1 MNSYFNLGDWAVILL
16 YVLGIIGLGL
26 WFGKDQ
32 HNTRDYF
39 LGSKNIPWWGI
50 GLSIVAAETSALT
63 IIGVPAMAYGDNMA
77 FLEMIIG
84 YVIAR
89 IILAI
94 VLVPHYFK
102 GEIYSPYQLFANK
115 FGPSARQTAGG
126 FFLISETLAAGVRVY
141 VASIPVKLMLG
152 DRLLSLGTGDPIL
165 GAILLFVILSLLY
178 TYVGGVKAVIWT
190 DAVQFGLFLLG
201 GLFALAYIPSLIEG
215 GTGAVLAKAAQ
226 AGKLHWLNLAPKAGT
241 SLTQF
246 ILGAPFNI
254 WMGVIGG
261 TVLVLSSH
269 GAEQLIVQRVL
280 TCKSIADGRKALV
293 LSAAVIFPLFTIFLF
308 VGAMLWVFYQSHPFQ
323 IPLPEPKPG
332 SGIKANDFVF
342 PIFMITEVPHVLK
355 GFLIV
360 AILSAAMSSVS
371 SALTSLA
378 SVSTMDF
385 VKHALPRRDENFFLR
400 FSKYSTVVWAGLLI
414 LVAYLSREVQ
424 FVLNAAF
431 SLRGLTS
438 GALVGGL
445 GLAIFWRQGRARPI
459 IIGMLTALVCMT
471 AIQLLPVLPVSE
483 AFWMAKLWPSAAT
496 VAMWWV
502 FSVAKDFWMR
512 TVGTEIFWPWYTLI
526 GACITLL
533 TAWLARR
540 WLPGNNVPIEKV
552 EVQADPA
559 SARH

>member
-1 MNSYFNLGDWAVILL
+1 MLRFAADQLMNSYFNPGDWAIIILYL
-16 YVLGIIGLGL
+16 LGIIGLGL

-32 HNTRDYF
+32 RNTRDYF
-39 LGSKNIPWWGI
+39 LGSRNIPWWGI
-50 GLSIVAAETSALT
+50 GFSIVAAETSALT
-63 IIGVPAMAYGDNMA
+63 IIGVPAMAYGGNIA
-77 FLEMIIG
+77 FIQMIIG

-89 IILAI
+89 VILAI

-152 DRLLSLGTGDPIL
+152 DQLLGLGTGDPIL

-190 DAVQFGLFLLG
+190 DAVQFAWFLLG
-201 GLFALAYIPSLIEG
+201 GLFALFYIPSLLEG
-215 GTGAVLAKAAQ
+215 GFGEVFSKAAA
-226 AGKLHWLNLAPKAGT
+226 AGKLHWLNATPEQGQ
-241 SLTQF
+241 SLVKF
-246 ILGAPFNI
+246 LLGSPFNI

-261 TVLVLSSH
+261 TVMVMSSH

-280 TCKSIADGRKALV
+280 ACNSVRDGRKALV
-293 LSAAVIFPLFTIFLF
+293 LSAVLVFPLFLIFLL

-323 IPLPEPKPG
+323 IALPEPRPG
-332 SGIKANDFVF
+332 SGIKANDFIF
-342 PIFMITEVPHVLK
+342 PIFMMTEVPHLLK

-385 VKHALPRRDENFFLR
+385 VKHLAPKRSEEFFLK
-400 FSKYSTVVWAGLLI
+400 FSKYSTVGWAAALI
-414 LVAYLSREVQ
+414 FVAYLSRQVE

-438 GALVGGL
+438 GALLGGL
-445 GLAIFWRQGRARPI
+445 MLAVFWKNSSPRPLI
-459 IIGMLTALVCMT
+459 MGMIASLGTMILV
-471 AIQLLPVLPVSE
+471 QLLPKLP
-483 AFWMAKLWPSAAT
+483 AT
-496 VAMWWV
+496 SGA
-502 FSVAKDFWMR
+502 WMR
-512 TVGTEIFWPWYTLI
+512 TVGTEVFWPWYTLI
-526 GACITLL
+526 GTVITLAV
-533 TAWLARR
+533 AWSVNCVFPSGNHTERR
-540 WLPGNNVPIEKV
+540 
-552 EVQADPA
+552 Q
-559 SARH
+559 

>member
-1 MNSYFNLGDWAVILL
+1 MNGYFSFADWVIILAYL
-16 YVLGIIGLGL
+16 LGIIGLGV

-63 IIGVPAMAYGDNMA
+63 IIGVPAMAYGGNIA
-77 FLEMIIG
+77 FLQMIIG

-102 GEIYSPYQLFANK
+102 GEIYSPYQLFANT
-115 FGPSARQTAGG
+115 FGPSARQTAAG

-152 DRLLSLGTGDPIL
+152 DKLLGFGTGDPIL
-165 GAILLFVILSLLY
+165 GSILLFVILSLLY
-178 TYVGGVKAVIWT
+178 TYIGGVKAVIWT

-201 GLFALAYIPSLIEG
+201 GVFALFYIPSLVEG
-215 GTGAVLAKAAQ
+215 GASAVLAKASE
-226 AGKLHWLNLAPKAGT
+226 AGKLHWLNVTPPPGT
-241 SLTQF
+241 PFLKF
-246 ILGAPFNI
+246 LLDKPFNL
-254 WMGVIGG
+254 WMGIIGG
-261 TVLVLSSH
+261 TVLVMSSH

-280 TCKSIADGRKALV
+280 ACKSVADGRKALM
-293 LSAAVIFPLFTIFLF
+293 LSAVVIFPLFVIFLF
-308 VGAMLWVFYQSHPFQ
+308 TGAMLWVFYQSHPFQ
-323 IPLPEPKPG
+323 IPLPETKPG
-332 SGIKANDFVF
+332 SGISANDFIF
-342 PIFMITEVPHVLK
+342 PIFMMTEVPHVLK

-385 VKHALPRRDENFFLR
+385 VKHVMPQRSEAFFLK
-400 FSKYSTVVWAGLLI
+400 FSKYSTVAWAGALI
-414 LVAYLSREVQ
+414 FLAYLSREVA

-431 SLRGLTS
+431 SLRGLTG

-445 GLAIFWRQGRARPI
+445 ALAVFWKRSRATPVI
-459 IIGMLTALVCMT
+459 AGMLVSLGVMT
-471 AIQLLPVLPVSE
+471 LIQVLPKLDSTKDW
-483 AFWMAKLWPSAAT
+483 WMK
-496 VAMWWV
+496 V
-502 FSVAKDFWMR
+502 
-512 TVGTEIFWPWYTLI
+512 VGTDIFWPWYTLV
-526 GACITLL
+526 GATVTIV
-533 TAWLARR
+533 TAFLVRAC
-540 WLPGNNVPIEKV
+540 LPGER
-552 EVQADPA
+552 ETRPA
-559 SARH
+559 